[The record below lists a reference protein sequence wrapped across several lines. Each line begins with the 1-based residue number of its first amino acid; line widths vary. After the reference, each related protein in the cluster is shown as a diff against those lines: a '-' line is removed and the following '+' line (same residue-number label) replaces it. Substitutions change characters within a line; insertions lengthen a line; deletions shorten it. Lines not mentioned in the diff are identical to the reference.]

1 MQAKSALSPW
11 SKVHCEN
18 ELEGFDVF
26 AREDSVATVVSAMDK
41 LLGYNFEAWYRPG
54 SESKVVDAPL
64 QLPPTVH
71 LAHFL
76 VPVILHVD
84 VVKKKKKEVLD
95 DPKLSM
101 IIQ

>member
-41 LLGYNFEAWYRPG
+41 LLGYNFEA
-54 SESKVVDAPL
+54 
-64 QLPPTVH
+64 
-71 LAHFL
+71 
-76 VPVILHVD
+76 
-84 VVKKKKKEVLD
+84 
-95 DPKLSM
+95 
-101 IIQ
+101 